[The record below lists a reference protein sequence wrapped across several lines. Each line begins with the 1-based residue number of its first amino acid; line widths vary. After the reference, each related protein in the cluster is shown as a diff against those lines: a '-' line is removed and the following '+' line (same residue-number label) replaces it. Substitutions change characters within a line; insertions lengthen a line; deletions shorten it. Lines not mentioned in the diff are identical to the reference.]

1 MIRKIQDL
9 VFFKKVIQWQINL
22 DIASW
27 NYWYPKEKIKVIT
40 EKEYKEGLEGS
51 FRLEMTWLIKNIR
64 GD

>member
-40 EKEYKEGLEGS
+40 EKEYKELNGKK
-51 FRLEMTWLIKNIR
+51 KNTIH
-64 GD
+64 